1 MSIHPLLYGDV
12 MRILYLGDIV
22 GEKYDGEKFKN
33 LLDAEI
39 KCEILIKWGNI
50 WKNFWKLSLYYFL

>member
-1 MSIHPLLYGDV
+1 MENKEQENV
-12 MRILYLGDIV
+12 FTIV
-22 GEKYDGEKFKN
+22 DDNGE
-33 LLDAEI
+33 EI